1 MFTNQF
7 LAMLQVIIK
16 LSNSFNDI
24 SVLQVIVMVFSLAV
38 PMVSQKIVAGILG
51 SAKVLVLWIMP
62 HPLNAYSD

>member
-38 PMVSQKIVAGILG
+38 PMVSQKMVVDILG
-51 SAKVLVLWIMP
+51 NVKVFVLWIM
-62 HPLNAYSD
+62 AYLQIFYK